1 MKYLVLLCDGMADTP
16 SEMLA
21 GATPMETGEKGEYG
35 GAGGVGGRWG
45 WFGPSPGG

>member
-21 GATPMETGEKGEYG
+21 GATPMERAKKENME
-35 GAGGVGGRWG
+35 ALAASGRWG
-45 WFGPSPGG
+45 WCGPSPGG